1 MSVINKMLQDLD
13 RRNASGAEAEPQPRQ
28 VKAVSSERRGH
39 EWFWR
44 ITAVLVLIS
53 VAWVGWVAY
62 QLQSRTIATEQTLK
76 SAAAQPRGGPIVGAQ
91 PQPAPAPPV
100 AAPAPPVAAPAP
112 APAPTQQAKPQAAKP
127 PVPSETFKL
136 ARTIETPIRPQ
147 APTRPQ
153 PSIRPQGIK
162 PEPKA
167 AQPAAK
173 PVANPEPT
181 MGTVDKR
188 ERTKGVNQAGEPSF
202 QRAAVFLRQGRVSE
216 AEEQLQVALKAD
228 PSHMGARQAYVALLL
243 EQQRVDAAKRVV
255 GEAVKVNPGHPI
267 FSLALARIHAEQRD
281 YKAALEVIDMA
292 GPVAQNADFQAL
304 RGAVLQRLGRHAD
317 AVAAYQNAVRDA
329 PQSGG
334 TWTGLGISLEAVG
347 RNADAAQAYQRALG
361 AGPLASEVRDYA
373 EARIRALQ

>member
-1 MSVINKMLQDLD
+1 VSVINKMLQDLD
-13 RRNASGAEAEPQPRQ
+13 RRNASGTEAEPQPRQ
-28 VKAVSSERRGH
+28 VKAVSAERRGH

-62 QLQSRTIATEQTLK
+62 QLQPRTIATEQALK
-76 SAAAQPRGGPIVGAQ
+76 SAAQPRSGPIVAAQ

-100 AAPAPPVAAPAP
+100 AAPAPAPAP
-112 APAPTQQAKPQAAKP
+112 APPAPVATPAPALAPTQQAKAQAAKP
-127 PVPSETFKL
+127 AAPSETFKL
-136 ARTIETPIRPQ
+136 ARAIETPIRPQ
-147 APTRPQ
+147 TPRPQ
-153 PSIRPQGIK
+153 AIK
-162 PEPKA
+162 PEPKTA
-167 AQPAAK
+167 PPAAK

-188 ERTKGVNQAGEPSF
+188 ERAKGVNQAGEPSF
-202 QRAAVFLRQGRVSE
+202 QRAAVFLKQGRVSE

-228 PSHMGARQAYVALLL
+228 PSHMGARQAYAALLL

-255 GEAVKVNPGHPI
+255 GEAVTVNPGHPI

-281 YKAALEVIDMA
+281 YGAALEVMDKA
-292 GPVAQNADFQAL
+292 GPVAQNADFQVL

-317 AVAAYQNAVRDA
+317 AVAAYQSAVRDT

-361 AGPLASEVRDYA
+361 AGALPREVRDYA
-373 EARIRALQ
+373 EARIRALR